1 MENVNSRRTKG
12 VTLKDVAKKAG
23 VSVATA
29 SLALNQGVGHERIG
43 EETRNLIM
51 ETAEEMHY
59 RPNYMARALKR
70 QKTMQIGLAFPNI
83 EHPFT
88 SQFILGL
95 EEVLRKKKYDLLLLN
110 MTNSSGK
117 DALNAIR
124 KVEVGGIDGL
134 IILSMN
140 LKLDGVLTSDI
151 PVIYVDEKSATYPSV
166 LFDARGASEK
176 LASYFIQKGLKK
188 IAYIGTESST
198 GTFME
203 REKGYIN
210 EMERAGIED
219 YEKYMVKV
227 PPTLQGGVDAYHWF
241 MELKEKPE
249 AIITFT
255 DNVAH
260 SMLLHM
266 VGAGVKIPEEL
277 QVASI
282 DDVELSRMMVPSL
295 TCAHVP
301 IYEMG
306 LRAGER
312 MLEALSGKNLKQ
324 DVIVVPVQ
332 IMERQST
339 SVMYRSSLV

>member
-1 MENVNSRRTKG
+1 MENTRSKKPKG
-12 VTLKDVAKKAG
+12 VTLKDVANRAG

-29 SLALNQGVGHERIG
+29 SLALNKGVGHERILDETKRFI
-43 EETRNLIM
+43 EETAR
-51 ETAEEMHY
+51 EMHY

-88 SQFILGL
+88 SQFIIGL
-95 EEVLRKKKYDLLLLN
+95 ESVLRPKKYDLLLLN
-110 MTNSSGK
+110 MTNSTTK
-117 DALNAIR
+117 EALNAIR
-124 KVEVGGIDGL
+124 KVDVGGIDGL

-140 LKLDGVLTSDI
+140 LKLDEVLTSDM
-151 PVIYVDEKSATYPSV
+151 PVVYVDEKSDKYPSV
-166 LFDARGASEK
+166 WFDARGASEK
-176 LASYFIQKGLKK
+176 LTQYFLEKGMEK
-188 IAYIGTESST
+188 IAYIGTNSLTST
-198 GTFME
+198 YVE
-203 REKGYIN
+203 RERGYVK
-210 EMERAGIED
+210 EMKIAGIAD
-219 YEKYMVKV
+219 YEKYMIKV
-227 PPTLQGGVDAYHWF
+227 SPTLQGGVDAYTWF
-241 MELKEKPE
+241 MNLKEKPE

-266 VGAGVKIPEEL
+266 VGSGVKIPEEL

-306 LRAGER
+306 ILAGRR
-312 MLEALSGKNLKQ
+312 MLEAIKGESIARSI
-324 DVIVVPVQ
+324 DVMPVK
-332 IMERQST
+332 IIDRQST
-339 SVMYRSSLV
+339 GKMKGE

>member
-1 MENVNSRRTKG
+1 MDHITAKSTKG
-12 VTLKDVAKKAG
+12 ATLKDVAKKAG
-23 VSVATA
+23 VSVATV

-51 ETAEEMHY
+51 ETAKEMHY
-59 RPNYMARALKR
+59 RPNFMARALKR

-88 SQFILGL
+88 AHFIMGL
-95 EEVLRKKKYDLLLLN
+95 ESVLHKQKYDLLLLN
-110 MTNSSGK
+110 MTNSTKK

-140 LKLDGVLTSDI
+140 LKLNEVLATKI
-151 PVIYVDEKSATYPSV
+151 PVVFVDEKSDQYPTV
-166 LFDARGASEK
+166 WFDSRGASEQ
-176 LASYFIQKGLKK
+176 LTRYFLGKGMKK
-188 IAYIGTESST
+188 IAYVGTDNKT
-198 GTFME
+198 TTYIE
-203 REKGYIN
+203 REKGYLG
-210 EMERAGIED
+210 EMEKAGIQD
-219 YEKYMVKV
+219 YSRYMVRV
-227 PPTLQGGVDAYHWF
+227 NPTLRGGIEAFQWF
-241 MELKEKPE
+241 QNLEEKPE
-249 AIITFT
+249 AVITFT

-260 SMLLHM
+260 SMLLHLI
-266 VGAGVKIPEEL
+266 GAGISIPREL

-306 LRAGER
+306 VRAGEK
-312 MLEALSGKNLKQ
+312 MLQLLQGEEVFPSQ
-324 DVIVVPVQ
+324 DVMAVT

-339 SVMYRSSLV
+339 K